1 MLLIILK
8 SFIFICIMSFT
19 AIMYLFTGYA
29 WLNKKDL
36 KLGHSEMP
44 ATKLDMVVIT
54 LLPIAATWISY
65 TIYGLLVLNE

>member
-1 MLLIILK
+1 
-8 SFIFICIMSFT
+8 
-19 AIMYLFTGYA
+19 MYLFTVYA
-29 WLNKKDL
+29 WLNRKDL